1 MAEQGKER
9 RTGTQRTPP
18 MREMKNYH
26 IFILKM
32 NEIDLKGKTA
42 KKKRAI
48 AKKKEAPFVKKK
60 LCALRRR
67 KKLLTTKVYRSEAA
81 LFIDRI
87 CAIIQKQRFAGPVG
101 WQDRLETRS
110 LLESWKEKT

>member
-32 NEIDLKGKTA
+32 NEIDLKGQMTE
-42 KKKRAI
+42 KKRAI
-48 AKKKEAPFVKKK
+48 AKKKEAPFMKKK
-60 LCALRRR
+60 LYAPRRQ